1 MALQKMVQI
10 VYGAL
15 CHVIGYPEQVASRR
29 EIVDMMELFETLEN
43 IVSTKRWLVEA

>member
-1 MALQKMVQI
+1 MTLQKMVQI

-15 CHVIGYPEQVASRR
+15 CHVIGTPEQVASRR
-29 EIVDMMELFETLEN
+29 EIVDMMELFVNLRN